1 METATHPV
9 AASAAVRS
17 RGGFV
22 LVAALTVDSVGNG
35 LFAPLSLVYF
45 VRLTEVPLRAGRGAA
60 HRRQPRRAPPA
71 GLGGRAGRPLRSAA
85 AGGGGRG
92 RDGAGL
98 PRVRGSDRAR
108 RDPGWRRRSSRSG
121 VRVFWCTIFTLV
133 ADYADGRRRRRGR
146 RHLVRDQQR
155 GPHGGA
161 RARRPRHRHRRRR
174 REHGGLPR
182 GGLRRRGVPGAGR
195 RAGRGRRAGPAP
207 ARHRRRPPTR
217 ATGYRDCCATGPT
230 SGSSR
235 STPSTR

>member
-1 METATHPV
+1 M
-9 AASAAVRS
+9 RS

-45 VRLTEVPLRAGRGAA
+45 VRLTDVPLPLVGVLLTAANLVALPLPVWAGTLADRFGPRYLVVAA
-60 HRRQPRRAPPA
+60 EAAMALGFLAFA
-71 GLGGRAGRPLRSAA
+71 GVTGPVGILLASTLVAVGRAGVLVHDLHA
-85 AGGGGRG
+85 RG
-92 RDGAGL
+92 RL
-98 PRVRGSDRAR
+98 
-108 RDPGWRRRSSRSG
+108 RRRPP
-121 VRVFWCTIFTLV
+121 
-133 ADYADGRRRRRGR
+133 RRRGR

-161 RARRPRHRHRRRR
+161 RARGSRHRDRGRG

-207 ARHRRRPPTR
+207 GAPPPPTPS
-217 ATGYRDCCATGPT
+217 ATASCCATGPT